1 MKRIV
6 LLAFLNM
13 ASDSR
18 ADDFGDWSAIDGRDL
33 VQFLRLVGRQA
44 NRHCLDSL
52 HSRIVGHGIVVVNC
66 RGIVVSC
73 NIEST
78 QTRLQGGTT
87 NGFRE

>member
-18 ADDFGDWSAIDGRDL
+18 ADDFGDWSAIDGRDH

-44 NRHCLDSL
+44 NRHRLDSL
-52 HSRIVGHGIVVVNC
+52 HSPSVPSGIVVVN
-66 RGIVVSC
+66 RLGIVVSWY
-73 NIEST
+73 IES
-78 QTRLQGGTT
+78 
-87 NGFRE
+87 

>member
-18 ADDFGDWSAIDGRDL
+18 ADDFGNWSAIDGRDH

-44 NRHCLDSL
+44 NRHSLDSL
-52 HSRIVGHGIVVVNC
+52 HSPNVPSGIVVVNIVD
-66 RGIVVSC
+66 IVVAWYIAS
-73 NIEST
+73 
-78 QTRLQGGTT
+78 
-87 NGFRE
+87 